1 MTRLLEIIRLKE
13 KPLAV
18 KGVEVEGGPF
28 QFELKHLAG
37 SVSVKGGTRLT
48 VDGVGHFLVTDEEAE
63 LIWEAKRE
71 MQGVGV

>member
-1 MTRLLEIIRLKE
+1 MMEIILLRE

-18 KGVEVEGGPF
+18 KGVEVEGGDF

-37 SVSVKGGTRLT
+37 SVAVEGGTRLT
-48 VDGVGHFLVTDEEAE
+48 VDGVGHFLVTDEEAD
-63 LIWEAKRE
+63 LIWNAKRE